1 MYLLDTNTIIY
12 YLNASLPSTAMQF
25 MHGVVDAH
33 CNISVIAKIETLS
46 FNFATSAEQ
55 KIMEGFIAGATILG
69 IDDEIA
75 NKTIAIRKLKKIK
88 LPDAI
93 IAATAL
99 VYNFTLISRN
109 VPDFNSIDK
118 LNIINPFDK

>member
-12 YLNASLPSTAMQF
+12 YLNASLPLTAMQF
-25 MHGVVDAH
+25 MHGVVDTH

-46 FNFATSAEQ
+46 FNLATSAEQ
-55 KIMEGFIAGATILG
+55 KIMEAFITGSTVLG
-69 IDDEIA
+69 IDDEIV
-75 NKTIAIRKLKKIK
+75 NKTVAIKKLKKIK

-99 VYNFTLISRN
+99 AYNLILISRN
-109 VPDFNSIDK
+109 ISDFNGIQGLK
-118 LNIINPFDK
+118 VINPWDK